1 MSRYGNQPDK
11 AAFDAEV
18 ARLHR
23 AGRDD
28 LQIAISIGVTRK
40 PVRASR
46 ARQELPALFG
56 PGGTPTKAYHQ
67 LVTA

>member
-1 MSRYGNQPDK
+1 MSRYGNQPDRV
-11 AAFDAEV
+11 AFDAEV

-40 PVRASR
+40 PVLRSR
-46 ARQELPALFG
+46 HRQTLGPNRG
-56 PGGTPTKAYHQ
+56 PGGGPAPRRRQ
-67 LVTA
+67 VTA